1 MNVLWHLITSNDTI
15 VRSTHASNVHEAR
28 LRLAPIREHEMV
40 VSAVSY
46 DVKETREV
54 KAIRE
59 QRCEACGELMSKEP
73 AGIYS
78 TVHRSCYE
86 RQWRTGMDPERKAAF
101 MEKRRLY
108 KQRERGR

>member
-15 VRSTHASNVHEAR
+15 VRSTHASSVHEAR
-28 LRLAPIREHEMV
+28 LRLAPIAKHEIV

-46 DVKETREV
+46 DVKEPKEIR
-54 KAIRE
+54 AIRE

-78 TVHRSCYE
+78 SMHRSCYE
-86 RQWRTGMDPERKAAF
+86 RKWRTSMDPERKAAF
-101 MEKRRLY
+101 IEKRRLY
-108 KQRERGR
+108 KQRERGL